1 VRIVIDT
8 DAGVDDAQAIMM
20 ALTHPGATVEAI
32 TTVTGNVH
40 INWVVRNV
48 FAVLDVAGVEVPIY
62 RGADQPLLP
71 GHWQPATD
79 IHGEDGLGN
88 YQNRS
93 QNNTRQPKSAPA
105 ATALTRLASE
115 MPGELTL
122 VVLGPMTNV
131 ALACKLDPS
140 FPQKIKQLV
149 FMGGTIS
156 AIGNTR
162 NVSAEFNFY
171 CDPEAALIVLD
182 AFPQATMVSWETT
195 MKHTLPWD
203 DYDTL
208 AAAPSAAGRF
218 FHDTTLLGA
227 GFIRRFRPELGYLLP
242 DPLTM
247 AITLEPDLI
256 LNQELRHASVELHGT
271 QTRGQTVIDHLGLTG
286 RTPNVE
292 IVTEIDMNGVYRLFE
307 QTLA

>member
-8 DAGVDDAQAIMM
+8 DAGVDDALAIMM
-20 ALTHPGATVEAI
+20 ALTHPGVTVEAI

-48 FAVLDVAGVEVPIY
+48 FAVLDVVGAEVPLY
-62 RGADQPLLP
+62 RGADHPLLP
-71 GHWQPATD
+71 GDWQPETS

-88 YQNRS
+88 YKNRS
-93 QNNTRQPKSAPA
+93 QNNTRQPQSAPA
-105 ATALTRLASE
+105 ATALTRLVHE

-122 VVLGPMTNV
+122 VALGPLTNI

-140 FPQKIKQLV
+140 FPQKIRQVV

-156 AIGNTR
+156 AVGNTR

-182 AFPQATMVSWETT
+182 AFPQSTMVSWETT
-195 MKHTLPWD
+195 MKHTFPWK

-227 GFIRRFRPELGYLLP
+227 HFIHQFRPELGYLLP

-247 AITLEPDLI
+247 AIALEPDLI
-256 LNQELRHASVELHGT
+256 LNREQRHVSVELHGT

-286 RTPNVE
+286 RAPNVD
-292 IVTEIDMNGVYRLFE
+292 IVTEIDVNGVYRLFE
-307 QTLA
+307 QMLA